1 MQFTLLGLG
10 EDMPGA
16 KCATQLS
23 FVSKGARTRGKQAR
37 KGGALWGPWAGSSS
51 RPRRTAGLEHR
62 VGTAGGNEVR
72 TVVGPAHRE
81 VLARSPH
88 LHQQGPF
95 PGGKLRLYF
104 QQQTDRGQG
113 IPDQLQETGQP
124 GLWGCSRC
132 PNLWP
137 QATETSG

>member
-1 MQFTLLGLG
+1 MQNV
-10 EDMPGA
+10 
-16 KCATQLS
+16 QLS

-37 KGGALWGPWAGSSS
+37 KGGVPGGGPGQGAPADPGGQQGWSTGWGPW
-51 RPRRTAGLEHR
+51 
-62 VGTAGGNEVR
+62 GGNEVR
-72 TVVGPAHRE
+72 TVGGPAHRE

-88 LHQQGPF
+88 PHQQGPF

-104 QQQTDRGQG
+104 QQQTDWGQG